1 MKQNKPLSLI
11 QACQIA
17 TLILIWHLSWPS
29 LAFSL
34 EPVSIKKFPQKAIP
48 VSNPVDL
55 TALPLRETFQINHK
69 RFVLQFFFSGPNIL
83 GIILKRDLR
92 VPIHLRWCFFRDCS
106 ESPFDYNVMIA
117 DSYAPPLE
125 DGIFEIRFPPQ
136 LKYNFQGLNFN
147 TGR

>member
-1 MKQNKPLSLI
+1 MKQHLLLPFNHAGRLAI
-11 QACQIA
+11 
-17 TLILIWHLSWPS
+17 LILIWHLAWP
-29 LAFSL
+29 LCAFPF

-48 VSNPVDL
+48 VTNPVDL
-55 TALPLRETFQINHK
+55 TVLPLRETFQINHP
-69 RFVLQFFFSGPNIL
+69 RYVLQFFFSGPNIL

-92 VPIHLRWCFFRDCS
+92 FPIHLRWCFFRDCT

-125 DGIFEIRFPPQ
+125 DGVFEIRFPPQ
-136 LKYNFQGLNFN
+136 LKYNFQGLHFS